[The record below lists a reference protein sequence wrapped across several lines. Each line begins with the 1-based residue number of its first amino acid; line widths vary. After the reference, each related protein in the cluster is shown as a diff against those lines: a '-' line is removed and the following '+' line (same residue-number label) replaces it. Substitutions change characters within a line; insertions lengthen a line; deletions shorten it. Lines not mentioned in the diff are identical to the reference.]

1 MSRLTLQDSRRLKFA
16 VPALLDAALTFD
28 REHNGWLWRAS
39 DHSLSIDAGG
49 AGAVTIRARKSGAT
63 DFETVNRSPAWV
75 AAALLQYCF
84 KRRIPVPRQGTKTI
98 SVLPDGVVMR
108 VEVNML
114 LPPLEL
120 TRDVLNAAERQ
131 GVAAV
136 AGAPS
141 AVLPVSAAPAPG
153 PADTPPGD
161 TPPTE
166 TPAGATPGPGDGQA
180 ATTAPTSVAAAEA
193 APIT

>member
-1 MSRLTLQDSRRLKFA
+1 MSRLTLQDSRRLKFT

-39 DHSLSIDAGG
+39 DHSLVIDAGG
-49 AGAVTIRARKSGAT
+49 AGAVTIRARKTAAT

-84 KRRIPVPRQGTKTI
+84 KRRIPIPRHGTKTI
-98 SVLPDGVVMR
+98 SVLPDGVVML
-108 VEVNML
+108 VEVSMV

-131 GVAAV
+131 GAA
-136 AGAPS
+136 AAASATSPGDPS
-141 AVLPVSAAPAPG
+141 PPDPAASGSSADAAPVPSVAP
-153 PADTPPGD
+153 A
-161 TPPTE
+161 E
-166 TPAGATPGPGDGQA
+166 A
-180 ATTAPTSVAAAEA
+180 TAPPAAAAAEA
-193 APIT
+193 VA